1 MVFRQQKILEL
12 LAEKEEFSVTELSDR
27 LNVTEVTIRTDLTL
41 LAEEQKVI
49 RTHGKVRLLA
59 ERIKVENSFEV
70 RKKQNYIQKL
80 KIGKAAA
87 KLLSSNDTFLLDS
100 SSTAFTL
107 ATALRERNDL
117 KRVTAI
123 PTGIWTTLELMG
135 INNID
140 VLIPSGYLRHTSGS
154 IIGLPTKDFLKELN
168 IQKAFLGAWGIS
180 LDKGF
185 MDSHLIEIELK
196 KYIIQCAQEVIV
208 LADGSKF
215 DQLGLATYAS
225 VNKVTK
231 LITDNNVPN
240 TVIDKFKKK
249 GIEVIIAE

>member
-12 LAEKEEFSVTELSDR
+12 LTEKEEFSVTELSNR

-87 KLLSSNDTFLLDS
+87 KLINSNDTCLLDS
-100 SSTAFTL
+100 SSTALTL
-107 ATALRERNDL
+107 ATALRERNEL
-117 KRVTAI
+117 MRVTAI

-154 IIGLPTKDFLKELN
+154 IIGLPTKNFLQELN

-185 MDSHLIEIELK
+185 MDSHLLEIELK

-225 VNKVTK
+225 VSKVTK
-231 LITDNNVPN
+231 LITDNFVPN
-240 TVIDKFKKK
+240 TVLDKFKKK